1 MEWWK
6 YALIECGVPC
16 VTTRMNGHKRILKL
30 CAPNL
35 VYLHPVSKLDNIRY
49 ADICV
54 HSTLLSYADICV
66 HSTLLSSYADICV
79 YILYYTC
86 VFTSIV
92 MMIV

>member
-54 HSTLLSYADICV
+54 HSS
-66 HSTLLSSYADICV
+66 LLSSYADICV
-79 YILYYTC
+79 YILYSTC